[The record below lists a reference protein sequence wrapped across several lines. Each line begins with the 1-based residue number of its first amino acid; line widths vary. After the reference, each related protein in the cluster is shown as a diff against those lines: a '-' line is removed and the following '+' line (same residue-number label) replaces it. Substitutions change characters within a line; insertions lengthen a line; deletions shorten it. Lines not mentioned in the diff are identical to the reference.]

1 MAGSI
6 LIVDDEQ
13 KLGELLTRSLQ
24 RSNYSAE
31 YVRDPIEA
39 LERLKGG
46 GFDVL
51 LTDLRMPGIDGL
63 EVLIRAKAINPAIE
77 VILMTAFATVDTA
90 REALKRGAVDYLVK
104 PFSADEQ
111 LKPLLESLLSTAQ
124 ESPRKP
130 ESQSAASAPPPKH
143 APKSS
148 VFRSQTPAMVDLYAK
163 VEKIARSTANVL
175 LRGESGTGKEVLAG
189 MIQEAGPR
197 AGKPFVKVN
206 CGAISESLLE
216 SELFGHVRGSF
227 TGAHADREGHFK
239 SADGGTI
246 LLDEVGEV
254 SPALQ
259 VKLLRVLQNGEMTA
273 VGDSRSIKVDVR
285 VIAATN
291 RPLEEMI
298 KAGTFREDLY
308 YRLNVVPLTLPPL
321 RQRTEDIPGLI
332 EYFARKFG
340 GNTKVVFSPAAN
352 EAMCSYSW
360 PGNIRELEN
369 AVEHAIVLGEPS
381 GIELA
386 DLPVA
391 IQDFARKRGEF
402 PTQSAVG
409 AATLE
414 EIEKRCLMTAL
425 EKTEGNRT
433 RASRLLGI
441 TRRTLGY
448 RLKKYGLEEQANRLG
463 GGDE

>member
-24 RSNYSAE
+24 RSNYEAE
-31 YVRDPIEA
+31 YVRDPHDA

-63 EVLIRAKAINPAIE
+63 EVLRRAKAINPAIE
-77 VILMTAFATVDTA
+77 VILMTAFATVETA

-111 LKPLLESLLSTAQ
+111 LKPLLESLLAAPARTTRETEAPPA
-124 ESPRKP
+124 SPAPTMR
-130 ESQSAASAPPPKH
+130 SAPKTTI
-143 APKSS
+143 
-148 VFRSQTPAMVDLYAK
+148 FRSQTPAMKELYAK
-163 VEKIARSTANVL
+163 VEKIARSNASVL

-189 MIQEAGPR
+189 LIQEAGPR
-197 AGKPFVKVN
+197 AAKPFVKVN

-239 SADGGTI
+239 TADGGTI

-259 VKLLRVLQNGEMTA
+259 VRLLRVLQNGEMTP
-273 VGDSRSIKVDVR
+273 VGDSRGIKVDVR

-291 RPLEEMI
+291 RPLEEMV

-308 YRLNVVPLTLPPL
+308 YRLNVVPLVLPPL
-321 RQRTEDIPGLI
+321 RERPEDIPGLV
-332 EYFARKFG
+332 EYFSRKYG
-340 GNTKVVFSPAAN
+340 GGSRVVFSAEAL
-352 EAMCSYSW
+352 EAMKQYSW

-369 AVEHAIVLGEPS
+369 AIEHAIVLGEPA
-381 GIELA
+381 GIELS

-391 IQDFARKRGEF
+391 VQDFARKREEF
-402 PTQSAVG
+402 PSATAVG
-409 AATLE
+409 GATLE
-414 EIEKRCLMTAL
+414 DIEKRCLMTAL